1 MDLNESIVY
10 AGGEFVPYGDAKVGL
25 LTHGLNYGTGCFEGI
40 RGYWNAQERELNLL
54 QLRDHFER
62 LQISAK
68 TLLMSVPHSVDELV
82 EITLDLCARNRFESD
97 VYIRPLVYKAA
108 EDVGVRL
115 TGVPDAF
122 AIIVVPFLP
131 YYHAPS
137 GLKCGVSS
145 WRRIDD
151 TMAPARAKITG
162 TYINSA
168 LAKSEAQLNGFDEA
182 ILLSH
187 DGHVA
192 EGSAAN
198 LFLMRNGTLYTPDP
212 TQNVLEGITRRSVL
226 TLARVELGLPILE
239 RALDRSELYGA
250 DEIFF
255 TGTAA
260 SVSYVSSVD
269 HRRVADGMMGPVTR
283 KLVDLFARITS
294 GREPA
299 YRSWLTPVYANR
311 RLGEAYLPR
320 GVVATDLMG
329 ELASR
334 VPAGSAAPSGLAS
347 APVES

>member
-1 MDLNESIVY
+1 MELSDAIVY
-10 AGGEFVPYGDAKVGL
+10 AGGEFVRYGDAKVGL

-40 RGYWNAQERELNLL
+40 RGYWNAADAELNLL

-62 LQISAK
+62 LQASTK
-68 TLLMSVPHSVDELV
+68 TLLMSLPHSVDELV
-82 EITLDLCARNRFESD
+82 ELTVELCARNHFESD

-122 AIIVVPFLP
+122 AIIAVPYLP
-131 YYHAPS
+131 YYHAPT
-137 GLKCGVSS
+137 GLRCGVSS

-198 LFLMRNGTLYTPDP
+198 LFLVRSGTLYTPDP
-212 TQNVLEGITRRSVL
+212 TQNVLEGITRRTVL
-226 TLARVELGLPILE
+226 TLARVELGVPILE
-239 RALDRSELYGA
+239 RALDRSELYAA

-260 SVSYVSSVD
+260 AISYVSSVD
-269 HRRVADGMMGPVTR
+269 HRRVADGTMGPVTR
-283 KLVDLFARITS
+283 KLSEIFSRITS

-311 RLGEAYLPR
+311 RVG
-320 GVVATDLMG
+320 
-329 ELASR
+329 
-334 VPAGSAAPSGLAS
+334 AA
-347 APVES
+347 

>member
-1 MDLNESIVY
+1 MELSESIVY
-10 AGGEFVPYGDAKVGL
+10 AGGEFVPYGEAKVGL

-40 RGYWNAQERELNLL
+40 RGYWDPANTELNLL
-54 QLRDHFER
+54 HVRAHFER
-62 LQISAK
+62 LLVSAK
-68 TLLMSVPHSVDELV
+68 TLLMSVPHAVDELV
-82 EITLDLCARNRFESD
+82 ELTIELCARNRFESD
-97 VYIRPLVYKAA
+97 VYIRPLLYKAA

-115 TGVPDAF
+115 MGVPDAF
-122 AIIVVPFLP
+122 TIVAVPHLA
-131 YYHAPS
+131 YYHAS
-137 GLKCGVSS
+137 AGLKCGVSS

-162 TYINSA
+162 IYINSA

-198 LFLMRNGTLYTPDP
+198 LFMVRSGTLYTPDP
-212 TQNVLEGITRRSVL
+212 TQNVLEGITRGSVL
-226 TLARVELGLPILE
+226 TLAADLGIPTIE
-239 RALDRSELYGA
+239 RALDRSELYAA

-260 SVSYVSSVD
+260 GISYVSSVD
-269 HRRVADGMMGPVTR
+269 HRRVGAGTMGPIAR
-283 KLVDLFARITS
+283 KLSELFARITA

-311 RLGEAYLPR
+311 HFGNGKAATAPPEVA
-320 GVVATDLMG
+320 GVQV
-329 ELASR
+329 
-334 VPAGSAAPSGLAS
+334 
-347 APVES
+347 